1 MERKYNNPPVVEALC
16 EFQFIPNQPW
26 DITIPGLIYEKIKN
40 KFPEKHQQNILGL
53 QFQHTEKGIE
63 SKIEHGPPRI
73 EFFKK
78 DKTGL
83 LQVGPDLL
91 IINQL
96 KPYIAWENFKSMI
109 MNNFNIY
116 KKIANPKSFKRIDLR
131 YINIFEFDTQEVKLD
146 DYFMY
151 YPFIPKDLSHM
162 HFHFSTNVELPFK
175 EKKEVLILKLQSIIP
190 NKPNLVSLVLD
201 IDYAMITPEYI
212 SLDAINEW
220 LEKAHNKVENAFES
234 IIKDKTRN
242 LFEKDKD

>member
-26 DITIPGLIYEKIKN
+26 DITIPGLIYEKIEN
-40 KFPEKHQQNILGL
+40 KFPEKKQQNVLGF
-53 QFQHTEKGIE
+53 QFQHTKKGFE
-63 SKIEHGPPRI
+63 SKIEPAPPRI